1 VVRYLVPLVMLLAG
15 CQTEPAAAIRRIRIA
30 APGPLGK
37 VAPDADD
44 GYAVFAADV
53 VYESLLRFGRDGS
66 LKPGLIKTFK
76 RLDSRRM
83 QLEIPT
89 DVSFSDG
96 SKFGAPDV
104 VAALAK
110 SGLRVTEQ
118 QQHVLVESTSEFL
131 PLDLRLVESAVARKV
146 PSGSIGTGPFVVVEE
161 DPSHILLRRRVPAK
175 GKFDEVLLTS
185 YPSGRDA
192 FAHTL
197 NGGADL
203 LPIVDPRTLEFFA
216 GVPSLKLLS
225 SPAIHSFLVSFNSK
239 RLDAATRRELTAS
252 ISSERVSGAAFGL
265 SACVPS
271 RDQHGDAAETLK
283 AGVPLKVLAI
293 IGQERAALAVRR
305 ELGLRGGEIEILD
318 TTAFVERV
326 KQGDFDL
333 VLLDVLIPTPAMAQ
347 LNWHTGSRLNFGY
360 SNALVDA
367 ALDKGDLQGAAKE
380 LELDPPAT
388 FICKKERIAVVDS
401 RIKNAQLGPFGLL
414 ETLPDWEVTP

>member
-1 VVRYLVPLVMLLAG
+1 MLVLLAG

-37 VAPDADD
+37 VAPDGGD

-66 LKPGLIKTFK
+66 LQPGLIKTFK

-118 QQHVLVESTSEFL
+118 QQNVLVESTSDLL
-131 PLDLRLVESAVARKV
+131 PLDLRLVESTVARKV
-146 PSGSIGTGPFVVVEE
+146 PSRSIGTGPFFVVEE
-161 DPSHILLRRRVPAK
+161 DPAHILLRRRARAK

-185 YPSGRDA
+185 YASGRDA

-197 NGGADL
+197 KGDADL
-203 LPIVDPRTLEFFA
+203 LPIVDPRTLEFFE
-216 GVPSLKLLS
+216 GVLRLKLLHT
-225 SPAIHSFLVSFNSK
+225 PAIHSSLVTFNSR
-239 RLDAATRRELTAS
+239 RLESATRRELVS
-252 ISSERVSGAAFGL
+252 VISPERVSGAAFGEA
-265 SACVPS
+265 ACVSPQP
-271 RDQHGDAAETLK
+271 DPNQ
-283 AGVPLKVLAI
+283 PLGRLSVGAPLRVLGT
-293 IGQERAALAVRR
+293 IGREREALAVRR